1 MITFCYCC
9 NFATVGHTGM
19 QISNLVVLSVIVA
32 PPKVLTTHISKTR
45 LPIVSRDVSKLQ
57 LK

>member
-9 NFATVGHTGM
+9 NFATVGHIGM

-45 LPIVSRDVSKLQ
+45 LSIVSRDASKLQ

>member
-1 MITFCYCC
+1 MIAFCYCY
-9 NFATVGHTGM
+9 NFATVGHIGM
-19 QISNLVVLSVIVA
+19 QIFNFVVLSMIDA

-45 LPIVSRDVSKLQ
+45 LPIVSLDVSKLQ